1 MSLTAAERTG
11 SLTAAE
17 RTGSLTADFERTSFL
32 TAKRGLDHTSFPM
45 RLWRKAKKLGV
56 WNPEDFDFTPDAA
69 DWARL
74 SDLEREVLMHLAAL
88 FQAGEESVTLDLLP
102 LIGAIAKEGRLEEE
116 MFLTSFLWEEAKHV
130 EAFDRFWSGV
140 VGHHPDLEKYHSP
153 SYREVFYQALP
164 KALHRLSSDTSPTAQ
179 ASASVTYN
187 MIVEGVLAETGY
199 HAYGQMLEKNG
210 ILPTMQKAMRLF
222 KQDESRHIA
231 YGVHLLS
238 RLVAEHGDPVW
249 EVIESE
255 MQTLIVPAIGVIN
268 EIFDQYETL
277 PFGLVVDD
285 FVNYAF
291 GQFQRRLERIERA
304 RNLSVAEVVGQESHD
319 LEQAEVV

>member
-1 MSLTAAERTG
+1 
-11 SLTAAE
+11 
-17 RTGSLTADFERTSFL
+17 
-32 TAKRGLDHTSFPM
+32 M
-45 RLWRKAKKLGV
+45 RLWHKAKKLGI
-56 WNPEDFDFTPDAA
+56 WNPANFDFSADAA

-74 SDLEREVLMHLAAL
+74 SDLERQVLMHLTAL

-130 EAFDRFWSGV
+130 ETFDRFWSEV
-140 VGHHPDLEKYHSP
+140 VQHHPDLEQFHSP
-153 SYREVFYQALP
+153 SYREVFYTALPQALH
-164 KALHRLSSDTSPTAQ
+164 ALEQDSSPSAQ
-179 ASASVTYN
+179 ARASVTYN

-210 ILPTMQKAMRLF
+210 ILPEMQNAMRLF

-255 MQTLIVPAIGVIN
+255 MQSLIVPAIGVIN
-268 EIFDQYETL
+268 EVFDQYQTL
-277 PFGLVVDD
+277 PFGLEADD
-285 FVNYAF
+285 FINYAF

-304 RNLSVAEVVGQESHD
+304 RNLTVAEVIGQESHA
-319 LEQAEVV
+319 LEQAEVVA

>member
-1 MSLTAAERTG
+1 MSLTAEFERTG
-11 SLTAAE
+11 
-17 RTGSLTADFERTSFL
+17 FL
-32 TAKRGLDHTSFPM
+32 TAKRSLDYSSFPM
-45 RLWRKAKKLGV
+45 RLWHKAKKLGV
-56 WNPEDFDFTPDAA
+56 WNPADFDFSPDAA
-69 DWARL
+69 DWAKL
-74 SDLEREVLMHLAAL
+74 NELERQVLVHLAAL

-116 MFLTSFLWEEAKHV
+116 MYLTSFLWEEAKHV
-130 EAFDRFWSGV
+130 EAFDRFWLEV
-140 VGHHPDLEKYHSP
+140 VGHHPDLEQFHTA
-153 SYREVFYQALP
+153 SYRDIFYSALP
-164 KALHRLSSDTSPTAQ
+164 KALHRLSSDTSPIAQ

-199 HAYGQMLEKNG
+199 HAYGQMLERNE

-249 EVIESE
+249 EAVESQ
-255 MQTLIVPAIGVIN
+255 MQSLILPAIGVIN

-285 FVNYAF
+285 FIHFAF

-304 RNLSVAEVVGQESHD
+304 RNLSLEQVIGQESHA